1 MYFPYFSK
9 LPLELRIEIWRYAL
23 LAESQDRVVLLHDT
37 HVIPRPS
44 LINPLLAVDRTSR
57 KEALRFYPVALK
69 VVDLP
74 KFVAPLYFKPTT
86 SVLCSMARQARMLM
100 AFERRLDDL
109 VPVSRSEG
117 TIYLNPTHDTFIV
130 GLDFA
135 PLYAKR
141 SLTHFGS
148 GSRSDRRVPTRPIAE
163 SLDLETTC
171 REIRKVVLAEWDGH
185 GDYHPSM
192 EANTITEYA
201 GALAERLWDRATFS
215 GCTTFQHLWLGD
227 HTEEWGMP
235 PRLRPTSERLDG
247 GVECARQL
255 MRGDGRGERSRLDIR
270 SWTPVKKRDG
280 SAVVVSRVYSPGE
293 ARAPRTVH
301 YRRR

>member
-1 MYFPYFSK
+1 M
-9 LPLELRIEIWRYAL
+9 
-23 LAESQDRVVLLHDT
+23 
-37 HVIPRPS
+37 
-44 LINPLLAVDRTSR
+44 
-57 KEALRFYPVALK
+57 
-69 VVDLP
+69 
-74 KFVAPLYFKPTT
+74 
-86 SVLCSMARQARMLM
+86 
-100 AFERRLDDL
+100 FERCLDDV
-109 VPVSRSEG
+109 VPISRSEG
-117 TIYLNPTHDTFIV
+117 TIHLNPTHDTFIV

-141 SLTHFGS
+141 SFTHFGS
-148 GSRSDRRVPTRPIAE
+148 GIVSDGE
-163 SLDLETTC
+163 SP
-171 REIRKVVLAEWDGH
+171 LAPH
-185 GDYHPSM
+185 GDYHPNR
-192 EANTITEYA
+192 EPYAITEYA
-201 GALAERLWDRATFS
+201 GALAERLWDRMTFS

-235 PRLRPTSERLDG
+235 PRLHPTGERLDG
-247 GVECARQL
+247 GEECARQL